1 MSTLSGLSQLFAQT
15 TAPAGQPPGG
25 ASGGGIMIVGYLLL
39 FAAMYFFM
47 IAPQRKKQK
56 EHEKMLKALQSGD
69 EIVTSGGIYGTITNV
84 KEDRFVVRIAE
95 NTKIE
100 VGKNFVSTVVKSQAA
115 AAAATDK
122 K

>member
-1 MSTLSGLSQLFAQT
+1 MSSLIGLSQLFAQT
-15 TAPAGQPPGG
+15 TAPAGQAPGG
-25 ASGGGIMIVGYLLL
+25 GPGGSLMIVGYLLL

-84 KEDRFVVRIAE
+84 KEDRFVVRIAD

-100 VGKNFVSTVVKSQAA
+100 VGKSFVTTVLKSQAA
-115 AAAATDK
+115 AAATTEK